1 MTHMKKDASAK
12 KKRDSAAIQK
22 DWSIYLLLNS
32 VFLFPVLLITE
43 FPDQVVYAIFSVIPE
58 LIGMVFFLPYW
69 LIVILYY
76 LFRLMYLHFAVSL
89 GFLGFSVYCLIKE
102 KSWKQFFVILLLTI
116 LSAVLNYY
124 WLMHGGPYTVV

>member
-1 MTHMKKDASAK
+1 MAHMKKEVSAK
-12 KKRDSAAIQK
+12 RKRDGTAIQK
-22 DWSIYLLLNS
+22 DWCTYLLLNCI
-32 VFLFPVLLITE
+32 FLFPVLLITE
-43 FPDQVVYAIFSVIPE
+43 FPDRVYAIFSVIPE

-69 LIVILYY
+69 LLVILYY

-102 KSWKQFFVILLLTI
+102 KNWKQFFVILLLTI